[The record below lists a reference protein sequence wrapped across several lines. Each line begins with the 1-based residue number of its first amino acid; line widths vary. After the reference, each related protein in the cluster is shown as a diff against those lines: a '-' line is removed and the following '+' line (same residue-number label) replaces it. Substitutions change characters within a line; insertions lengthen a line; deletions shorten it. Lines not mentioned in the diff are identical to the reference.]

1 MWSRMRFFLY
11 GFKLPLGFRGG
22 MSLSPRDFRPMPAP
36 PPRPILLSS
45 VYVIATDDGL
55 CKIGVS
61 RNPEGRL
68 AQLQTGCPQKLHI
81 AYVCILAD
89 RAYEVEEFAHIAL
102 GKKAAGGEWFKC
114 TEQEAIEA
122 VNRSAAYFG
131 KRIAELEPPKEST
144 KIPFWLGFLISLIFI
159 LWAMNAVFTQLTQHH
174 QQMLP

>member
-11 GFKLPLGFRGG
+11 GFKLPLGLRGG
-22 MSLSPRDFRPMPAP
+22 ASFGPRDFVPRSAPTQRPL
-36 PPRPILLSS
+36 LLSS

-102 GKKAAGGEWFKC
+102 GKKAMGGEWFKC

-131 KRIAELEPPKEST
+131 KHIKVIEEPKKAP
-144 KIPFWLGFLISLIFI
+144 ILRFLITCLLAMWILMLILGQF
-159 LWAMNAVFTQLTQHH
+159 
-174 QQMLP
+174 QQQTPP